1 MSAIS
6 RKKRRARTHTIRR
19 SRASNGT
26 TSSKTNARTR
36 RLTRAT
42 KAKTKTKRTSNGT
55 SSVVGRAPA
64 RGATKGNLH
73 MIETST
79 LAPPR
84 FARIE
89 DAPEALQRRVTFRY
103 PWVQAAMQ
111 RRAKQSVD
119 HALREH
125 AQLTGVAPA
134 YIPKRSTVLT
144 WVGRFEAFGR
154 LGLLD
159 GLRADAGTKRA
170 LTRLPAKAGLTP
182 EEVDHLIAVVVC
194 GAKGKTIDLV
204 HHVNERLRR
213 FGVEVPY
220 QTAWDWV
227 DAFRRRHPHDV
238 HVAHDGVGAF
248 AEDNR
253 LHLGMAP
260 VAPGSLHSFDSSPAD
275 EWVRIPDPEEAEGW
289 RRVRPILTRVIDVG
303 SRAALS
309 FEVTVGTLT
318 ADIVL
323 GVLRRTYVP
332 GENWEGLPTVK
343 LPTRARADTGP
354 EHRAVVEQVLND
366 FNLSTVGPPLDP
378 ESRAHIE
385 RLHRTLGELTSRGE
399 LGRTT
404 TTRVA
409 RATDTS
415 TREHARGKRTRD
427 REVRRAERP
436 LMTLRTLEEFVDAC
450 LRVVIAYNRRPHS
463 GVVRELKSAARS
475 RRAA

>member
-19 SRASNGT
+19 NRASHGGT
-26 TSSKTNARTR
+26 S
-36 RLTRAT
+36 T
-42 KAKTKTKRTSNGT
+42 KAVARKRRIALAAKATAQAKRTFNAT
-55 SSVVGRAPA
+55 SSVAGRAPA
-64 RGATKGNLH
+64 RGTAKGNRP
-73 MIETST
+73 IVETATPS
-79 LAPPR
+79 PPR

-103 PWVQAAMQ
+103 PWVHAVMQ
-111 RRAKQSVD
+111 RRPKQSVD
-119 HALREH
+119 CALREH

-134 YIPKRSTVLT
+134 DIPKRSTVLT
-144 WVGRFEAFGR
+144 WVRRFEAFGR

-182 EEVDHLIAVVVC
+182 AEVDHLIAVVVC
-194 GAKGKTIDLV
+194 GAKGRTIDLV

-238 HVAHDGVGAF
+238 HVAHEGVGAF

-253 LHLGMAP
+253 MHLGMAP
-260 VAPGSLHSFDSSPAD
+260 VAPGMLHSFDSSPAD
-275 EWVRIPDPEEAEGW
+275 EWVRIPDPRATDGW
-289 RRVRPILTRVIDVG
+289 RRVRPIFTRVIDVG

-309 FEVTVGTLT
+309 FEVTVGALT

-323 GVLRRTYVP
+323 GVLRRAYVT

-366 FNLSTVGPPLDP
+366 FNLSTVGPP
-378 ESRAHIE
+378 
-385 RLHRTLGELTSRGE
+385 
-399 LGRTT
+399 
-404 TTRVA
+404 
-409 RATDTS
+409 S
-415 TREHARGKRTRD
+415 TRN
-427 REVRRAERP
+427 RAP
-436 LMTLRTLEEFVDAC
+436 ISSVCT
-450 LRVVIAYNRRPHS
+450 
-463 GVVRELKSAARS
+463 ARS
-475 RRAA
+475 AN